1 MKRKHRLVHT
11 FLVFCLAF
19 FFAATAWAFDYQWK
33 FVISNMDD
41 SKSAVAVFNLL
52 HSIPSISDVEIDTLR
67 QSATFYFEE
76 DVTDEIEVKK
86 RLGKAGFKVESMTL
100 LQEPNTGIM

>member
-1 MKRKHRLVHT
+1 MKRTHRFVHA
-11 FLVFCLAF
+11 FLVFFLTL

-41 SKSAVAVFNLL
+41 SKSAVAVFDLL
-52 HSIPSISDVEIDTLR
+52 HSIPSVSDVEIDTFR

-86 RLGKAGFKVESMTL
+86 RLTKAGFKVEKMML
-100 LQEPNTGIM
+100 LKETNTGIM